1 MGSSKEGELCN
12 HHLKI
17 FSLSMTFF
25 SSITLCLGVF
35 GIHALGCSLSLLYL
49 WFCAAI
55 NTEKFLTIIALNIS
69 STPFSPLGIPVPCVC
84 SFRCRTMV
92 LACSFL
98 VLLTWFCSFSL
109 HFQFGNFLLKL
120 SASSLRLSLAASSF
134 LMSLWKTLFLSV
146 TMILISRISF

>member
-84 SFRCRTMV
+84 SFRCRSMFLSGFTY
-92 LACSFL
+92 L
-98 VLLTWFCSFSL
+98 VLLFLFAFSIWE
-109 HFQFGNFLLKL
+109 
-120 SASSLRLSLAASSF
+120 LSLETLCQLPTSF
-134 LMSLWKTLFLSV
+134 FGCV
-146 TMILISRISF
+146 